1 LDQILSQDLFHHPKR
16 RKSIKYQRNLPNENM
31 ISTPKNRNISQFFSY
46 PNFDLY
52 VPCTSA
58 ESIEKREILIRISN
72 ISTSEFRH
80 GDNVKISMKY
90 VLRTVNKVLIDRL
103 IHVLTEKHSKE

>member
-1 LDQILSQDLFHHPKR
+1 MNSAPKAEILANF
-16 RKSIKYQRNLPNENM
+16 Y
-31 ISTPKNRNISQFFSY
+31 Y

-58 ESIEKREILIRISN
+58 ESIEKRKILIRISD

-80 GDNVKISMKY
+80 GDNVKISMVN
-90 VLRTVNKVLIDRL
+90 VLRTVNKVLIDRFV
-103 IHVLTEKHSKE
+103 HVLTENITKNE